1 MLSLL
6 VVALM
11 LVGCA
16 RISKAPLAVEK
27 DHLVFP
33 LYSTVQ
39 LSKFLE
45 NLTEENRNRNDLEIA
60 FSLGEETM
68 NLEELQK
75 KISKQYQIEL
85 EDQEVPIVEEMAFVV
100 CEQNGKDSSCL
111 SVPIKGKKEK
121 EDQIEYFYNGKKLEK
136 NADGKYV
143 VEWAGGSNSIQVHK
157 SEYQFGRYH
166 RIDMEEI
173 EIRQNQKEYQFQNDM
188 IEIKQKKDNHT
199 VKENNAVKE
208 NHTVKDKR
216 PIKETNNH
224 ENTKEKEFVII
235 DDDKAHRIDVVVNRK
250 NRLSSHFEPDW
261 MYIDAKYAVDSGYRV
276 QKEAAKAF
284 MDLADT
290 AEKEMGKR
298 VYVTS
303 SYRSYESQKRLYD
316 NYVDKHGLEEANR
329 FSAPPGASEHQ
340 TGLAIDV
347 VGENR
352 DMWGFGKT
360 DEAKWLHANAHRFG
374 FILRYPEGKESITG
388 YMPEAWHI
396 RYVGKSIAKEIYEKG
411 ITLEEYFQS

>member
-16 RISKAPLAVEK
+16 RISKVPLAVEK

-85 EDQEVPIVEEMAFVV
+85 KEHEVPIVEDMAFVV
-100 CEQNGKDSSCL
+100 CEQNRKDHACI
-111 SVPIKGKKEK
+111 SVPVIGKKEK
-121 EDQIEYFYNGKKLEK
+121 EDQFDYLYKGKKLEK
-136 NADGKYV
+136 NKEGKYLV
-143 VEWAGGSNSIQVHK
+143 DWDGESDTIEVHK
-157 SEYQFGRYH
+157 SEYKFGRYQKTDKDT
-166 RIDMEEI
+166 IQ
-173 EIRQNQKEYQFQNDM
+173 IRKEQKEYQFQGDK
-188 IEIKQKKDNHT
+188 IELKRNKDNPPA
-199 VKENNAVKE
+199 KEV
-208 NHTVKDKR
+208 
-216 PIKETNNH
+216 NNH
-224 ENTKEKEFVII
+224 QNQKEKDHVII
-235 DDDKAHRIDVVVNRK
+235 PDDRAHRIDVVVNRK

-261 MYIDAKYAVDSGYRV
+261 MYIDAKYAVDSGYRI

-316 NYVDKHGLEEANR
+316 NYVAKHGLEEANR

>member
-11 LVGCA
+11 LVGCS

-68 NLEELQK
+68 NLEELQNK
-75 KISKQYQIEL
+75 VSKQYQIEL
-85 EDQEVPIVEEMAFVV
+85 KDQEVPIVEEMAFVV

-121 EDQIEYFYNGKKLEK
+121 EDQIEYFYNGEKLEK
-136 NADGKYV
+136 NANGKYV
-143 VEWAGGSNSIQVHK
+143 VEWDGGSNSIQVHK

-188 IEIKQKKDNHT
+188 IEIKQKRT
-199 VKENNAVKE
+199 
-208 NHTVKDKR
+208 T
-216 PIKETNNH
+216 ILLET
-224 ENTKEKEFVII
+224 IC
-235 DDDKAHRIDVVVNRK
+235 
-250 NRLSSHFEPDW
+250 
-261 MYIDAKYAVDSGYRV
+261 
-276 QKEAAKAF
+276 
-284 MDLADT
+284 
-290 AEKEMGKR
+290 
-298 VYVTS
+298 
-303 SYRSYESQKRLYD
+303 
-316 NYVDKHGLEEANR
+316 
-329 FSAPPGASEHQ
+329 
-340 TGLAIDV
+340 
-347 VGENR
+347 
-352 DMWGFGKT
+352 
-360 DEAKWLHANAHRFG
+360 
-374 FILRYPEGKESITG
+374 
-388 YMPEAWHI
+388 
-396 RYVGKSIAKEIYEKG
+396 
-411 ITLEEYFQS
+411 